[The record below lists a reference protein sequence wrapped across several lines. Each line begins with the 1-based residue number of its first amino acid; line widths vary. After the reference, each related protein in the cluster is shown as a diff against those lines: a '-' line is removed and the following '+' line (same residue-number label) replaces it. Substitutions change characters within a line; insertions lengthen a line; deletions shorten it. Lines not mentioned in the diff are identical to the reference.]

1 MPLLDK
7 KTFIILAELAT
18 TNVLMLTH
26 DGPYRQTDGLAM
38 GSQPVAPSPN
48 IRLSKFEPNIRDDT
62 KLFERYMDEINNSL
76 FRMNSKK

>member
-7 KTFIILAELAT
+7 KTFIILTELAT

-26 DGPYRQTDGLAM
+26 DGPYRQIDGLAM
-38 GSQPVAPSPN
+38 GSQPAAPWSN
-48 IRLSKFEPNIRDDT
+48 IWLSKFEPNIRDDT

-76 FRMNSKK
+76 FRLSSKK